1 MSFGGAPPPPRPPA
15 PPPPPPPG
23 LTEEEEARLRRQR
36 SDLRATSRVTRA
48 SLRIDPAVLAA
59 AGPLPAQTQPG
70 TTGIRIG

>member
-1 MSFGGAPPPPRPPA
+1 MTFGSAPAPPRAPA

-36 SDLRATSRVTRA
+36 SDLRASSRVTRA

-59 AGPLPAQTQPG
+59 TGQLPGQATQG